1 MEIKYPPTFHASLGG
16 ATICPSNYNMDCK
29 IYIREFEICPL
40 NLKNQTLIT
49 LIKYYISYYK
59 VYLELFNRS
68 ALIV

>member
-40 NLKNQTLIT
+40 NLKKSN
-49 LIKYYISYYK
+49 SYHFDKILY
-59 VYLELFNRS
+59 
-68 ALIV
+68 